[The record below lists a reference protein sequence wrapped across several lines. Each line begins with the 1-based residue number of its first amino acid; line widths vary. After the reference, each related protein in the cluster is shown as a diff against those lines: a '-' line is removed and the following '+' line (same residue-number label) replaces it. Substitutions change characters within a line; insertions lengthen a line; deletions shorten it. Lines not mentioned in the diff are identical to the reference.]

1 MSSSDAGSQNVRTGK
16 VIMGGV
22 VRNLAGA
29 PVGDTHHNH
38 SIWDEAAEAEYM
50 TRVKARAADKAREV
64 LLAAREEAHQIRQQA
79 SDEGYDEGVRQAQEE
94 LVQAHQEMAES
105 LASSLAAVSDGSIA
119 VWRAYREDLLL
130 LVQLA
135 VEKIIDITLDASRR
149 EVIEALLDEAA
160 ARLEAAQGLVLRVHP
175 DDAEILRS
183 ILEAFGDRYHS
194 LRNWRIEGDG
204 SMTPGGLKVE
214 SSLGLVD
221 NSLESRRQVVQEVL
235 DSLELPETPTEKQAR
250 EEAEARAAQVAEAQ
264 AAAAE
269 EISPEASADDPT
281 EASAAA
287 SADDLVEAS
296 PEASADTPADV
307 SANVS
312 ADMNEDTG
320 QPAPEQDGEGQA

>member
-1 MSSSDAGSQNVRTGK
+1 MSSSDAGSQTARTGK

-50 TRVKARAADKAREV
+50 ARVKARAADKAREV

-135 VEKIIDITLDASRR
+135 VEKIIGITLDASRR

-235 DSLELPETPTEKQAR
+235 DSLELPETPAEKQTR
-250 EEAEARAAQVAEAQ
+250 EEAEARAAQLAEA
-264 AAAAE
+264 ATE

-281 EASAAA
+281 EASTAA

-296 PEASADTPADV
+296 PEVSANT

-312 ADMNEDTG
+312 ADMNEDAG
-320 QPAPEQDGEGQA
+320 QPAPEQDGGAQA